1 MILFS
6 ILIAITAGLA
16 PMIVYALI
24 VWWFD
29 RYEKEPWPLLLAT
42 FVWGAVPSIILAL
55 IAELVLDIPL
65 HAFVEAGLTY
75 QLLGSSLVAP
85 LVEELF
91 KGLAVLAIFLLFYRR
106 FDDVLDGVVYG
117 SLAGFGFAA
126 VENVLYFVSTL
137 SERGT
142 GAMFIL
148 IFLRAFLFGLNH
160 AFFTSLTGIGF
171 ALARTSR
178 SWAIKLTMP
187 LLGFAL
193 AVTAHAIHNAG
204 ATLASV
210 TCFTLLLSLVSD
222 WGGALV
228 LFIIVILATVQE
240 RGWIVKHLADE
251 VQSGLITPKQY
262 RVACSYLERVAE
274 RIDALFRGDVG
285 RFFRLGKFYQMETLL
300 AFRKYQ
306 LAAFGDEGGNRAEVE
321 RWRREVAAMQARL

>member
-6 ILIAITAGLA
+6 ILIGITAGLA
-16 PMIVYALI
+16 PMIIYALI

-29 RYEKEPWPLLLAT
+29 RYEKEPWPLLLGMFA
-42 FVWGAVPSIILAL
+42 WGAVPSIILAL
-55 IAELVLDIPL
+55 AAELLLDIPL
-65 HAFVEAGLTY
+65 HAFATAELTY

-91 KGLAVLAIFLLFYRR
+91 KGLAVLAVFILFYRQ
-106 FDDVLDGVVYG
+106 FDSVLDGVVYG
-117 SLAGFGFAA
+117 SLVGFGFAA
-126 VENVLYFVSTL
+126 VENLFYFLSTL
-137 SERGT
+137 GERGA
-142 GAMFIL
+142 GAMLIL

-178 SWAIKLTMP
+178 SWLMKLTMP
-187 LLGFAL
+187 LMGFAL

-210 TCFTLLLSLVSD
+210 TCFTLLLSVISD
-222 WGGALV
+222 WGGVLV
-228 LFIIVILATVQE
+228 LFIIVILATAQE
-240 RGWIVKHLADE
+240 RGWIVKQLADE
-251 VQSGLITPKQY
+251 VTAGVITPKQY
-262 RVACSYLERVAE
+262 RVACSYLERVTE
-274 RIDALFRGDVG
+274 RLDALFRGDLG
-285 RFFRLGKFYQMETLL
+285 HFFRLGKFYQLETRL
-300 AFRKYQ
+300 AFRKHQ